1 MSNTESGV
9 EEIKRAA
16 MMAGMGAEIQICTE
30 LAVEIHGVLVGGFQD
45 RPAKRMALARAY
57 LAGWL
62 GQNCP
67 GDEDEAVG
75 AMGVMTRLGVYV
87 GRLDAEDGV

>member
-16 MMAGMGAEIQICTE
+16 LMAGMGAEIQICTE
-30 LAVEIHGVLVGGFQD
+30 LAAEIHRALRDGFQGQ
-45 RPAKRMALARAY
+45 PAKRMALALAY

-62 GQNCP
+62 GRDCP
-67 GDEDEAVG
+67 GDEKEVVG
-75 AMGVMTRLGVYV
+75 AMGAMTRLGVYV
-87 GRLDAEDGV
+87 GRLDAEDGA

>member
-30 LAVEIHGVLVGGFQD
+30 LAVEIHRALRDGFRDQ
-45 RPAKRMALARAY
+45 PAKRLALALAY

-75 AMGVMTRLGVYV
+75 ARGVMTRLGVYV
-87 GRLDAEDGV
+87 GRLDREGGV